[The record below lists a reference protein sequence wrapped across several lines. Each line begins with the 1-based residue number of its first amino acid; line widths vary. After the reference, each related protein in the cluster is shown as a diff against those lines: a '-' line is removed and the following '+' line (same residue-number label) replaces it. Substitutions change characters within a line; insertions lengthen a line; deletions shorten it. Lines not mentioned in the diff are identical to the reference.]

1 MFVATLLICILPYG
15 IQAQDRAKIWKII
28 NFDFLKCN
36 KEKKENTHKHQYSV
50 GTNLL
55 SWVYFGTA
63 NLEFNASLNN
73 HFSVFAGGKY
83 NPFKITTKGEKDIFH
98 TQKTGYLGAKWWPWF
113 VNTGWWIGM
122 KGQYSDFST
131 VGIMSSY
138 TREGVAVGGGISG
151 GYTFMLGRHFNLDLG
166 LGLWGGTYLEY
177 VDYEKP
183 DDPKPGMF
191 LKLDN
196 IIVSFT
202 YLF

>member
-1 MFVATLLICILPYG
+1 MIFSKKIKVFVATLLICILPYG

-122 KGQYSDFST
+122 KGQYSRHHVVLHPGRGCCWRWNFRRVHLHAWTSFQLGSWIGT
-131 VGIMSSY
+131 
-138 TREGVAVGGGISG
+138 
-151 GYTFMLGRHFNLDLG
+151 LGRH
-166 LGLWGGTYLEY
+166 
-177 VDYEKP
+177 
-183 DDPKPGMF
+183 
-191 LKLDN
+191 
-196 IIVSFT
+196 ISRIC
-202 YLF
+202 